1 LNANLREADLPGV
14 YNGNFLVILPATT
27 EAGARVA
34 AERLVGTLS
43 PKQVLRNGE
52 TFEISICI
60 GIVSHPGG
68 KGISMA
74 RLLAAA
80 PQALAQAQK
89 KRSRE
94 SGVDRRGLMPDRMI
108 YLPNFDFRY

>member
-89 KRSRE
+89 KTVPGVWRRSA
-94 SGVDRRGLMPDRMI
+94 G
-108 YLPNFDFRY
+108 FDAGSDDLFAKF